1 MDSKTHREMVKI
13 ITGLMGTPFKLGG
26 LTPET
31 GFDCLSFPVHVY
43 ERLGFQRPLSF
54 EGRHWENYW
63 QDYQTPAG
71 YALFERFL
79 KSLGSEVPPAFKL
92 PGDLL
97 ILQGEGHITAAIQ
110 LLNQKATRVDPK
122 AGVII
127 FPSHLI
133 KDLRGVR
140 RVV

>member
-1 MDSKTHREMVKI
+1 MDRHKQKEMVRI

-31 GFDCLSFPVHVY
+31 GFDCLSYPTYVY
-43 ERLGFQRPLSF
+43 ERLGFVRPLEF
-54 EGRHWENYW
+54 EGRNWENYW
-63 QDYQTPAG
+63 QGYQTPEG
-71 YALFERFL
+71 YSLFERFL
-79 KSLGSEVPPAFKL
+79 KSLGQEVDPGFRL

-97 ILQGEGHITAAIQ
+97 ILQGEGHITAAIL
-110 LLNQKATRVDPK
+110 LLNQKASRVDPK

-127 FPSHLI
+127 FPAHLI